1 MCSALARCYNCLS
14 PSLTNMKIIVL
25 YYLCYLS
32 VTLSSDFGFLQSPQK
47 TRLLGSSFG
56 VLGHNATF
64 DYVVKFSML
73 AYHLCLS
80 NLEKSVQI
88 VGGGTAGLV
97 VASRLASDPRIS
109 VAVVEAGS
117 FSGISNGNVSQIPAY
132 VAYNS
137 SFAASD
143 IQPLV
148 DWGFLNSPQPV
159 SSTL

>member
-1 MCSALARCYNCLS
+1 VLGPCSLLQLPFSKFDEHEDHCS
-14 PSLTNMKIIVL
+14 V
-25 YYLCYLS
+25 LS
-32 VTLSSDFGFLQSPQK
+32 VLPLGDAEFGFWLPAVASKDQ
-47 TRLLGSSFG
+47 
-56 VLGHNATF
+56 ATWQLVRCAWTQRDL

-148 DWGFLNSPQPV
+148 DWGFLTSPQPV